1 MSAVATPAGAAPDVV
16 PGWHS
21 INWRQVWR
29 NVRRL
34 QARIVKAAQEGR
46 WGKVQ
51 ALVYLLTHSFSGRAA
66 AILRVTTNSG
76 ASTPG
81 TDGDVWDS
89 PEKKAAAFNA
99 LRRHGY
105 RAQPLRRVY
114 IPKSSDPPRKR
125 PLGIPTMTDRAM
137 QALHLL
143 GLDPIEEVL
152 ADRNSYG
159 FRIGRSCADAL
170 EQIHTVL
177 GNRHS
182 AAYVLEGDI
191 KSCFDRISHRWL
203 EAHVPMDQGVL
214 HQWLKAGF
222 LEQGVFFATTDG
234 TPQGG
239 IASPALANRA
249 LDGLEALLA
258 ERFAATP
265 KQRKRNKVH
274 LVRYADDFVITG
286 TSRALLQNEVQ
297 PLVAHF
303 LSERGLELS
312 HEKTRSTH
320 IEDGFDFLGQNVRR
334 YSDGRVFL
342 KPSRKNVQ
350 AFLTKV
356 RRIIREEGGYLSAGS
371 LIQRL
376 NPLLRGWALYHR
388 HAASKH
394 TYDYVDR
401 AIFRAVWRWA
411 RRRHDQKGAPWVKAK
426 YFKRVGGRD
435 GVFTGVVV
443 GRDEEHH
450 LVHLLA
456 AGSIRIRRH
465 VKVRGD
471 ANPYDPVWEP
481 YFEERLSQ
489 QMKESLTG
497 RGTVRYLW
505 LEQEGLCRVCGQP
518 LTPEPGWHVHH
529 RQWRVYGGSD
539 LMENLEL
546 LHPNCHRQ
554 VHSRGKVVE
563 VVACREGR

>member
-1 MSAVATPAGAAPDVV
+1 M
-16 PGWHS
+16 
-21 INWRQVWR
+21 Q
-29 NVRRL
+29 
-34 QARIVKAAQEGR
+34 
-46 WGKVQ
+46 
-51 ALVYLLTHSFSGRAA
+51 
-66 AILRVTTNSG
+66 
-76 ASTPG
+76 
-81 TDGDVWDS
+81 
-89 PEKKAAAFNA
+89 
-99 LRRHGY
+99 
-105 RAQPLRRVY
+105 
-114 IPKSSDPPRKR
+114 IPKSSDPSQKR
-125 PLGIPTMTDRAM
+125 PLGIPTLTDRAM
-137 QALHLL
+137 QALYLL
-143 GLDPIEEVL
+143 GLDPIEETL

-159 FRIGRSCADAL
+159 FRTGRRCADAL
-170 EQIHTVL
+170 EQVHTVL

-182 AAYVLEGDI
+182 ASYVLEGDI
-191 KSCFDRISHRWL
+191 KSCFDRISHAWL
-203 EAHVPMDQGVL
+203 EAHVPMDRGVL

-222 LEQGVFFATTDG
+222 LEQDVFCATTEG

-258 ERFAATP
+258 ERFGATP
-265 KQRKRNKVH
+265 SQRKRNKVH
-274 LVRYADDFVITG
+274 LIRYADDFVITG
-286 TSRALLQNEVQ
+286 TSKALLHNEVQ
-297 PLVAHF
+297 PLVARF

-312 HEKTRSTH
+312 HEKTRITH
-320 IEDGFDFLGQNVRR
+320 LEDGFDFLGQNVRR
-334 YSDGRVFL
+334 YGDGRVFL
-342 KPSRKNVQ
+342 KPSRKNVK

-356 RRIIREEGGYLSAGS
+356 RHLIRDEGGCLSAGS

-376 NPLLRGWALYHR
+376 NPLIRGWALYHR

-426 YFKRVGGRD
+426 YFKRVGGRE

-443 GRDEEHH
+443 GRNEEQH

-471 ANPYDPVWEP
+471 AHPYDPAWEP
-481 YFEERLSQ
+481 YFEERLSH

-505 LEQEGLCRVCGQP
+505 LEQEGLCPVCGQP
-518 LTPEPGWHVHH
+518 LTLESGWQVHH
-529 RQWRVYGGSD
+529 RQWRVHGGSD

-546 LHPNCHRQ
+546 LHENCHRQ
-554 VHSRGKVVE
+554 LHSRGQ
-563 VVACREGR
+563 VAEAAASREGRL